1 MTRSLTLITTILIL
15 CGCATSERPD
25 PWEGFNRNM
34 TGFNDGVDA
43 VLLKPLAT
51 AYQAVTPDVAERGV
65 SNFFANLD
73 EPATAVNQLLQAKP
87 GRALGDSTR
96 FVVNSTVGLLGLVD
110 VATSLGLEKHDEDFG
125 QTLAVWGLDPGPYL
139 VLPFMGPSSPGAVVG
154 MIADNR
160 LDPLRTIDDVRTR
173 NSLRALSLVN
183 TRVGLMEIEKLIS
196 GDRYLFVRDAYLQRR
211 AYLIADGEIEDDFF

>member
-1 MTRSLTLITTILIL
+1 
-15 CGCATSERPD
+15 
-25 PWEGFNRNM
+25 M